1 MMRQG
6 AWLVVCWIQT
16 AGYKNFST
24 RTKHQQTESF
34 FYLLFVVLT
43 NLFSYVRHFGLA
55 RLRPGFLF
63 YPELQRLY
71 NSNTTNKQS
80 VIFLRQLLHMLF
92 YGAAR
97 QILPSLYS
105 NKQQSSLIITERF
118 FINMTCRQRLQKGLK
133 GVKTHNRRFLQV
145 IND

>member
-1 MMRQG
+1 MMMRQG

-63 YPELQRLY
+63 HPKLQRLY

-97 QILPSLYS
+97 QVLPSLYS

-118 FINMTCRQRLQKGLK
+118 FDKHDLQATAAK
-133 GVKTHNRRFLQV
+133 GVKGGENT
-145 IND
+145 